1 MHKTKGGMKIE
12 LKKSAVALL
21 EYCRENEI
29 AGNLFTLTSVL
40 SGGVCR
46 EGSAG
51 GGGGCWNNI
60 AVVATTL

>member
-51 GGGGCWNNI
+51 GGGGC
-60 AVVATTL
+60 